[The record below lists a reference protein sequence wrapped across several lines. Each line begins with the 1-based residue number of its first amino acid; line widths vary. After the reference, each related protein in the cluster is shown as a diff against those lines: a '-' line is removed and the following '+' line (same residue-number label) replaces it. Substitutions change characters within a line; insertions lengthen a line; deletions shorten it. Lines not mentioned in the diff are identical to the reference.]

1 MTIRAFPAGI
11 GSHSS
16 RTTNS
21 VGPTCDNAYDTP
33 PATSVST
40 TFAEYGVMTAM
51 SDKAE
56 LLELAKRYAH
66 RNGTNIASTIEFGHG
81 MEGSVWA
88 SRRDS
93 AIKIIRNLKNYAD
106 EL

>member
-1 MTIRAFPAGI
+1 MTILAFPAGI

-40 TFAEYGVMTAM
+40 TFAEYGVTVDM

-56 LLELAKRYAH
+56 LLERKKRYAH
-66 RNGTNIASTIEFGHG
+66 RSGTKIVSTVERPTAVYGRSAPQAIIAPAFMPG
-81 MEGSVWA
+81 
-88 SRRDS
+88 
-93 AIKIIRNLKNYAD
+93 
-106 EL
+106 